1 MDNEPRLL
9 TASRSPQL
17 RPTGSLEP
25 GAGGQLSPH
34 ILAEIDAK
42 PSTSKDLYLSHPKL
56 FKLPTTLS
64 NIAEVKD
71 PHMEIE

>member
-1 MDNEPRLL
+1 MSE
-9 TASRSPQL
+9 T
-17 RPTGSLEP
+17 
-25 GAGGQLSPH
+25 GAGGKLSPL
-34 ILAEIDAK
+34 ILAEIEEN
-42 PSTSKDLYLSHPKL
+42 PSTLKGLTVYLSHPKL

>member
-17 RPTGSLEP
+17 RPTGSSEP
-25 GAGGQLSPH
+25 GARGQLSPH

-42 PSTSKDLYLSHPKL
+42 PSKDLYLFHPKL